1 MKHSKN
7 LVLIGMPGSGK
18 STLGK
23 IISEKLKMKFVDTDD
38 YIEEKTNL
46 TISDLFKNGEEYF
59 RKIETQ
65 AIFEII
71 DEGIFVIAAGG
82 GIIKKEINMAKLN
95 SNSVIFFLNRNVN
108 AIINNDNISN
118 RPLIGNHK
126 EKVFELYN
134 ERIDKYKKYCH
145 FEIENNGNIKEAADE
160 IINIYLKVES

>member
-1 MKHSKN
+1 MAHSKN

-18 STLGK
+18 TTLGK
-23 IISEKLKMKFVDTDD
+23 IISEKLKMEFIDTDN
-38 YIEEKTNL
+38 YIEKKMNL
-46 TISDLFKNGEEYF
+46 TVSDLFKNGEEYF

-82 GIIKKEINMAKLN
+82 GIIKKEINMTRLN
-95 SNSVIFFLNRNVN
+95 YNSVIFFLNRNVDM
-108 AIINNDNISN
+108 IINNDDISN

-145 FEIENNGNIKEAADE
+145 FEIENNGNMEEAADE
-160 IINIYLKVES
+160 IINMYLKMES

>member
-1 MKHSKN
+1 MEHSKN

-18 STLGK
+18 TTLGK
-23 IISEKLKMKFVDTDD
+23 IISEKLKMEFVDTDN
-38 YIEEKTNL
+38 YIEKKMNL
-46 TISDLFKNGEEYF
+46 TVSDLFKNGEEYF

-82 GIIKKEINMAKLN
+82 GIIKKEINMTRLN
-95 SNSVIFFLNRNVN
+95 YNSVIFFLNRNVDM
-108 AIINNDNISN
+108 IINNDDISN

-145 FEIENNGNIKEAADE
+145 FEIENNGNVEEAADE
-160 IINIYLKVES
+160 IINMYLKMES